1 MPLCSTIGYNLE
13 ALSDPTLS
21 SPHNNIRMLDTEK
34 DPSLLEKRCD
44 SSDLQKGDTGDP
56 SNFRPITLQ
65 PVWYKI
71 FVSCLK
77 TKMYE
82 FVSANNYIDNHIQKG
97 FWPKVDGVTEHTEL
111 LSQIILDAKMKSRG
125 LIVTLLDLKNA
136 FGEVHHD
143 LIRASLNYHHLSS
156 ICTSIFNSIYHGS
169 LTFVAVKNEW
179 TSHLMVEPG
188 DPCSPLMFNLC
199 FNTLMKTLSKPEFK
213 SLGYI
218 WGPPSKTTTCSWL
231 QFADDAVIIASNVK
245 NTQQLLNICVAW

>member
-1 MPLCSTIGYNLE
+1 MPLCSNIGYNLE

-44 SSDLQKGDTGDP
+44 SSDLQKRDTGDP

-71 FVSCLK
+71 FASCLK

-111 LSQIILDAKMKSRG
+111 LSQIILDAKRKSRG

-136 FGEVHHD
+136 FGEVHYD
-143 LIRASLNYHHLSS
+143 LIRASLNYHHLPS
-156 ICTSIFNSIYHGS
+156 ICTDIFNSIYHGS
-169 LTFVAVKNEW
+169 SIFVAVKNES
-179 TSHLMVEPG
+179 TSQLMVERGSLEGRSMLTAYVQSLFQHPHEDIVQTG
-188 DPCSPLMFNLC
+188 IQKSRIHMGPTIQNYNL
-199 FNTLMKTLSKPEFK
+199 
-213 SLGYI
+213 
-218 WGPPSKTTTCSWL
+218 
-231 QFADDAVIIASNVK
+231 
-245 NTQQLLNICVAW
+245 LLATIRG